1 LSAHGARHE
10 AIRNGI
16 GVLLVIAAAVGFSV
30 RGILVKLAYPYGVD
44 AVTLMTLRMVF
55 SLPFFV
61 LMGWFAHA
69 GGRRFERSDW
79 MLLLALGFIG
89 YYLSSLLSFLGL
101 LFVPASLE
109 RLLLYITPT
118 LVVLLSALV
127 FRQRVQRRHVA
138 ALVMTYSGIVLVMG
152 DSLMLSAEPQPL
164 AIGALLVF
172 CSALTY
178 AVYLIG
184 SGTVIPRLGSMRFT
198 AYASGTACLFV
209 IAHFALVR
217 DFAALDLPLP
227 VYGYGFAMALISTVL
242 PTWMMAEGIGRI
254 GANRASIVSS
264 VGPVSTIVLAFLVL
278 GEAITLVQIGGA
290 GLVLAGVVVVS
301 TKGGKAMT
309 PAALPAR

>member
-1 LSAHGARHE
+1 LSAQAALQRRTV
-10 AIRNGI
+10 IGI
-16 GVLLVIAAAVGFSV
+16 ALVLLASVGFSV

-44 AVTLMTLRMVF
+44 AVTLMALRMLF

-61 LMGWFAHA
+61 LMGWLA
-69 GGRRFERSDW
+69 GPPPQPIGRADW
-79 MLLLALGFIG
+79 VMLLALGFIG

-101 LFVPASLE
+101 LYVPASLE
-109 RLLLYITPT
+109 RLLLYLTPT

-127 FRQRVQRRHVA
+127 LRQAVQRRHVV
-138 ALVMTYSGIVLVMG
+138 ALAMTYSGIVLVMG
-152 DSLMLSAEPQPL
+152 NSFAVTAEPQPL
-164 AIGALLVF
+164 AIGSVLVF

-178 AVYLIG
+178 AVYLIA
-184 SGTVIPRLGSMRFT
+184 SGTVIPRIGSVRFT

-217 DFAALDLPLP
+217 DLQALDLPLP
-227 VYGYGFAMALISTVL
+227 VYAYGVAMAVVSTVL

-264 VGPVSTIVLAFLVL
+264 IGPVSTIVLAFLVL
-278 GEAITLVQIGGA
+278 CEAITPVQLGGA

-301 TKGGKAMT
+301 TKREK
-309 PAALPAR
+309 PALSTAVATR

>member
-1 LSAHGARHE
+1 LSAQAALQRRTV
-10 AIRNGI
+10 IGI
-16 GVLLVIAAAVGFSV
+16 ALVLLASVGFSV

-44 AVTLMTLRMVF
+44 AVTLMALRMLF

-61 LMGWFAHA
+61 LMGWLA
-69 GGRRFERSDW
+69 GPPPQPIGRADW
-79 MLLLALGFIG
+79 VMLLALGFIG

-101 LFVPASLE
+101 LYVPASLE
-109 RLLLYITPT
+109 RLLLYLTPT

-127 FRQRVQRRHVA
+127 LRQAVQRRHVV
-138 ALVMTYSGIVLVMG
+138 ALAMTYSGIVLVMG
-152 DSLMLSAEPQPL
+152 NSFAVTAEPQPL
-164 AIGALLVF
+164 AIGSVLVF

-178 AVYLIG
+178 AVYLIA
-184 SGTVIPRLGSMRFT
+184 SGTVIPRIGSVRFT

-217 DFAALDLPLP
+217 DLQALDLPLP
-227 VYGYGFAMALISTVL
+227 VYAYGVAMAVVSTVL

-264 VGPVSTIVLAFLVL
+264 IGPVSTIVLAFLVL
-278 GEAITLVQIGGA
+278 GEAITPVQLGGA

-301 TKGGKAMT
+301 TKHQK
-309 PAALPAR
+309 PALSTAVATR

>member
-1 LSAHGARHE
+1 LSAQAALQRRTV
-10 AIRNGI
+10 IGI
-16 GVLLVIAAAVGFSV
+16 ALVLLASVGFSV

-44 AVTLMTLRMVF
+44 AVTLMALRMLF

-61 LMGWFAHA
+61 LMGWLA
-69 GGRRFERSDW
+69 GPPPQPIGRADW
-79 MLLLALGFIG
+79 VMLLALGFIG

-101 LFVPASLE
+101 LYVPASLE
-109 RLLLYITPT
+109 RLLLYLTPT

-127 FRQRVQRRHVA
+127 LRQAVQRRHVV
-138 ALVMTYSGIVLVMG
+138 ALAMTYSGIVLVMG
-152 DSLMLSAEPQPL
+152 NSFAVTGEPQPL
-164 AIGALLVF
+164 AIGSVLVF

-178 AVYLIG
+178 AVYLIA
-184 SGTVIPRLGSMRFT
+184 SGTVIPRIGSMRFT

-217 DFAALDLPLP
+217 DLQALDLPLP
-227 VYGYGFAMALISTVL
+227 VYAYGVAMAVVSTVL

-264 VGPVSTIVLAFLVL
+264 IGPVSTIVLAFLVL
-278 GEAITLVQIGGA
+278 GEAITPVQLGGA

-301 TKGGKAMT
+301 TKREK
-309 PAALPAR
+309 PALSTAVATR